1 MNKVK
6 VTYPFAIM
14 MAVFIFFDS
23 ENKLLLTV
31 FSMLIHEMGHIS
43 ALLYKNIPIQ
53 KIIIG
58 MTGANIVYGN
68 DRLTSYAD
76 DIFIAV
82 MGSVFNFI
90 AVVISLFVENI
101 FSLDMSFF
109 IGINAVLGAFNM
121 APIIPLDGGRAMLGI
136 ISLKAGLSEAEEIL
150 RRMSIA
156 EAVIGIITGII
167 LIYNSKNYTLLLVSV
182 VILLYNKLEI

>member
-1 MNKVK
+1 MSKVK

-90 AVVISLFVENI
+90 TVVISLFVENI

-136 ISLKAGLSEAEEIL
+136 ISLKAGLSEAEEML
-150 RRMSIA
+150 RRISIA

>member
-1 MNKVK
+1 MSKVK

-90 AVVISLFVENI
+90 TVVISLFVENI

-156 EAVIGIITGII
+156 EAVIGIIIGII

>member
-1 MNKVK
+1 MSKVK

-90 AVVISLFVENI
+90 AVVVSLFAESI

-150 RRMSIA
+150 RRISIA
-156 EAVIGIITGII
+156 EAVIGIITGMI
-167 LIYNSKNYTLLLVSV
+167 LIYDSKNYTLLLVSV

>member
-1 MNKVK
+1 MSKVK

-90 AVVISLFVENI
+90 AVVFSLFVENI

-150 RRMSIA
+150 RRISIA
-156 EAVIGIITGII
+156 EAVIGIIIGII

>member
-1 MNKVK
+1 MSKVK

-156 EAVIGIITGII
+156 EAVIGIIIGII

>member
-150 RRMSIA
+150 RRISIA

-167 LIYNSKNYTLLLVSV
+167 LIYNSKNYTLMLVSV

>member
-1 MNKVK
+1 MSKVK

-90 AVVISLFVENI
+90 TVVISLFVENI

-136 ISLKAGLSEAEEIL
+136 ISLKAGLSEAEEML
-150 RRMSIA
+150 RRISIA
-156 EAVIGIITGII
+156 EAVIGIIIGII